1 MRRNIFMK
9 QNANKDAA
17 DLIGVVLCGGQSSR
31 MGAVIGSSLFL
42 IPIFQFLKEE
52 RPGGVIEVD
61 LL

>member
-1 MRRNIFMK
+1 MK